1 MSFTGRFKGL
11 GWGWQH
17 DLSPEQGSQEW
28 DGGAENPRSKVGRE
42 RGPVGADRHRCQE
55 PSGQR
60 WVRKKNWVSAGG
72 THPAKPGGTKG
83 KQEWAGS
90 AAAPRQRWKLAF
102 QTTHNRVEWFNPLQQ
117 QSPCTKLKSK
127 WIPDFNLKLETLN
140 LIEKKVGNV
149 LNALVQKTTSWTEQ
163 QWLGH

>member
-1 MSFTGRFKGL
+1 MCPLPADSKVSGGAGNTTSPRSKGL
-11 GWGWQH
+11 GSGMVERKT
-17 DLSPEQGSQEW
+17 P
-28 DGGAENPRSKVGRE
+28 GARWVETEARLGLTAT
-42 RGPVGADRHRCQE
+42 GARNQA
-55 PSGQR
+55 GQR

-102 QTTHNRVEWFNPLQQ
+102 QTTHSRVERFNPLQQ

-140 LIEKKVGNV
+140 LIGKKVGSV
-149 LNALVQKTTSWTEQ
+149 LIALEQKTTSWTEHQ
-163 QWLGH
+163 